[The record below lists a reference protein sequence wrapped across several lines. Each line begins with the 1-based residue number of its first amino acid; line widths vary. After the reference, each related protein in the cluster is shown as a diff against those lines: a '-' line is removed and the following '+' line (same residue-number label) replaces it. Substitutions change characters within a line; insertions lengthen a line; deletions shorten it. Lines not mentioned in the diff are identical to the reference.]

1 MPQCRPSQHRLSRSI
16 RAEPTSRSRA
26 ELTFF
31 RLRFAENCWRA
42 AAIFRPRAQRTR
54 TQQMGT
60 PLKIATE
67 ADYLQAHLTA
77 IPEESRGGNQ
87 TVHYIKRRVT
97 SVLKKWIEYA
107 AVPLWVSRPE

>member
-1 MPQCRPSQHRLSRSI
+1 LRRQFFGRVRSE
-16 RAEPTSRSRA
+16 RER
-26 ELTFF
+26 
-31 RLRFAENCWRA
+31 NK
-42 AAIFRPRAQRTR
+42 
-54 TQQMGT
+54 MGT
-60 PLKIATE
+60 TLKIATE

-107 AVPLWVSRPE
+107 AVPLWISRPE